1 MIIDVDNDYNSNKSS
16 GPNIPMIGRFNSN
29 YSYNTNYRMRIDN
42 NSHYPKGKL
51 DPHQVSSKF
60 LTRNDYCL
68 KAQSWLGKEQK
79 KLV

>member
-1 MIIDVDNDYNSNKSS
+1 MI
-16 GPNIPMIGRFNSN
+16 
-29 YSYNTNYRMRIDN
+29 IDN
-42 NSHYPKGKL
+42 NSNYPKGKL

-68 KAQSWLGKEQK
+68 KAQSWLGREQK